1 MASGMTFVDAINEL
15 VETIGEFPM
24 AGSTKPS
31 AQSTPDTTSIYY
43 QAERFLSRESQRFQ
57 SQGWPEN
64 TTLSKK
70 FTATDSKIGIA
81 NTVLR
86 VRAAGPDRHRNLVIR
101 DDSGTQR
108 LYDAD
113 RESFRFYEVDDYG
126 HTSDGSVFLDVVDEL
141 DFEDLPPL
149 LQDVVVAGS
158 KMKFQRRMQGNST
171 IDQQLVQ
178 EYVLAEQL
186 LDRNKPLFPQ
196 NFNVAPKVGQSQPR
210 GESQ

>member
-24 AGSTKPS
+24 AGTTKPS
-31 AQSTPDTTSIYY
+31 AQSTPDTTSIYF
-43 QAERFLSRESQRFQ
+43 QAERFMDRESQRFQ

-64 TTLSKK
+64 TSLAKK
-70 FTATDSKIGIA
+70 FTSSGSKVDLP

-86 VRAAGPDRHRNLVIR
+86 VRAAGPDHYRNLVIR
-101 DDSGTQR
+101 DDAGTQR
-108 LYDAD
+108 LYDSD
-113 RESFRFYEVDDYG
+113 RETFQFYEINSNG
-126 HTSDGSVFLDVVDEL
+126 HTSEATIFLDVVDEL

-149 LQDVVVAGS
+149 LQDVIVAGA

-178 EYVLAEQL
+178 EYTLAEQY
-186 LDRNKPLFPQ
+186 LDRNKPSFPQ
-196 NFNVAPKVGQSQPR
+196 TFNYRPIVGGSSRSEPE
-210 GESQ
+210 G